1 MPITSRCSLC
11 GKLIDRDNA
20 YVIIR
25 NGKRKYYCSKEEFD
39 GGEAYVQ
46 KRTEF
51 ESRIFD
57 YIRYILG
64 EGSFDIII
72 YTTELNKWL
81 SGSNVETLCYFLS
94 DKKEEYR
101 MVISNKDIKNA
112 TSRLNYLSKMII
124 NNIYN
129 YTLIKKA
136 EELNSKMSSKIQFDY
151 TEYKPRLEP
160 RKPVRRSLSDIE
172 EDL

>member
-25 NGKRKYYCSKEEFD
+25 NGKRKYYCSKEEFY

-57 YIRYILG
+57 YIKL
-64 EGSFDIII
+64 IIKSISI
-72 YTTELNKWL
+72 Y
-81 SGSNVETLCYFLS
+81 F
-94 DKKEEYR
+94 
-101 MVISNKDIKNA
+101 
-112 TSRLNYLSKMII
+112 
-124 NNIYN
+124 
-129 YTLIKKA
+129 
-136 EELNSKMSSKIQFDY
+136 
-151 TEYKPRLEP
+151 
-160 RKPVRRSLSDIE
+160 
-172 EDL
+172 